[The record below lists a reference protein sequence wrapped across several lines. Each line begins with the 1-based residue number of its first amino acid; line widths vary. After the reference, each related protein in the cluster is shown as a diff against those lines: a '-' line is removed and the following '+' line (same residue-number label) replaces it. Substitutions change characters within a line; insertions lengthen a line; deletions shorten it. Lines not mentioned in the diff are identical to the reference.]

1 MKRTLFL
8 LAISS
13 LFIFA
18 KCTTT
23 RIPSDK
29 PPVVLGGVSEASA
42 LLDLVRATNL
52 PYDWYSATGT
62 GTIDW
67 EDQRLSAKVTVRIRK
82 DSVIW
87 AQISKL
93 GIEVGRMYVTPDS
106 AFFINR
112 IEQKYARYST
122 ADFFKKFNMPAD
134 FDMFAKIFTGGA
146 FIPPSVAKMTI
157 ENDGALFLESSS
169 GVTARHWLDVNYQL
183 IKSQVMDSRGQ
194 EVNAGYG
201 NYTAVNTGQKFP
213 FLRTNTIIIDG
224 ESNLFDLDY
233 STVMVNVP
241 QEFPFSIPSHYEKM

>member
-1 MKRTLFL
+1 MKRTFFL

-13 LFIFA
+13 LFILA

-23 RIPSDK
+23 RTATDK

-67 EDQRLSAKVTVRIRK
+67 DDQRLSAKVTVRIRK

-93 GIEVGRMYVTPDS
+93 GIEVGRMLVTPDS

-134 FDMFAKIFTGGA
+134 FDMFAKVFTGGA
-146 FIPPSVAKMTI
+146 FIPHSVTWMTI
-157 ENDGALFLESSS
+157 ENDGALFFVAGN
-169 GVTARHWLDVNYQL
+169 GVNARHWLDFNCQL
-183 IKSQVMDSRGQ
+183 IKS
-194 EVNAGYG
+194 
-201 NYTAVNTGQKFP
+201 
-213 FLRTNTIIIDG
+213 
-224 ESNLFDLDY
+224 
-233 STVMVNVP
+233 
-241 QEFPFSIPSHYEKM
+241 

>member
-1 MKRTLFL
+1 MKRIFFL

-23 RIPSDK
+23 RSATDK

-67 EDQRLSAKVTVRIRK
+67 DDQRLSAKVTVRIRR

-122 ADFFKKFNMPAD
+122 TDFFKKFNMPAD
-134 FDMFAKIFTGGA
+134 FDMFAKVFTGGA
-146 FIPPSVAKMTI
+146 FIPPAVTSMTI
-157 ENDGALFLESSS
+157 ENDGALFLEAGN

-213 FLRTNTIIIDG
+213 FLRTNTILIEG
-224 ESNLFDLDY
+224 KSNLFDLVY